1 MDTTA
6 LFVEVRWE
14 MAALPPGRVRVVAS
28 GPSLR
33 HVVAALDRRPP
44 ASRPASGGNVADEHL
59 VADADGAGPWPGI
72 ADVLIVRGGLS
83 RRAAVRRD
91 FPGALVVVFSGPGE
105 MHFLETATGWLARLV
120 PLPDGVGDALWPYA
134 SFVHAWTTAGRSLDA
149 LDGAHLRNGPL
160 AGEHGVRVSV
170 VGGVSSRRAA
180 A

>member
-6 LFVEVRWE
+6 LFVEVHWE
-14 MAALPPGRVRVVAS
+14 TAALPPDRVCVVAA

-44 ASRPASGGNVADEHL
+44 ANRSAFGGNAADEHL
-59 VADADGAGPWPGI
+59 VADADDAGPWPGI
-72 ADVLIVRGGLS
+72 ADVLLVRGGLS
-83 RRAAVRRD
+83 RRAVVRRD

-105 MHFLETATGWLARLV
+105 THFLEVATGWLARLV
-120 PLPDGVGDALWPYA
+120 PLPGGIGDALWPFA

-149 LDGAHLRNGPL
+149 LDGAHLTNGPL
-160 AGEHGVRVSV
+160 ARERGVRVSV
-170 VGGVSSRRAA
+170 VNGASSWRAA